1 MEPRLFNLDFQL
13 LSDSCLTLI
22 AVFVLVLVASNLL
35 FNPVREFMK
44 KRREKIA
51 QDLEQARTSKEQAE
65 AEKQEYLS
73 KLGEIEKEAE
83 RILSEARKKAVEN
96 QKRIEEEARTEA
108 ANIIA
113 QARREAELEKS
124 KAADEVRQQMIEI
137 ASLMAGKVVSQSMT
151 TQIQDS
157 LVEETLKE
165 MGESTWLS

>member
-51 QDLEQARTSKEQAE
+51 QDLEQAKTSKEQAE

-124 KAADEVRQQMIEI
+124 KAADEIRQQMIEI

>member
-13 LSDSCLTLI
+13 LSDTCLTLI

-51 QDLEQARTSKEQAE
+51 QDLEQAKTSKEQAE

-124 KAADEVRQQMIEI
+124 KAADEIRQQMIEI

>member
-51 QDLEQARTSKEQAE
+51 QDLEQAKTSKEQAE

-124 KAADEVRQQMIEI
+124 KAADEIRQQMIEI
-137 ASLMAGKVVSQSMT
+137 ASLMAGQVVSQSMT